1 MPEIPHVSLDF
12 HEMTFDDC
20 YTLAGKNRI
29 GIRDNPKYFDYL
41 KTPKPPLTDIEYAAL
56 IDDAFNTH
64 NIYTEGGRAQKPE
77 FDKSYIRLI
86 GGMDKFAGYVDIIA
100 DGDEGIIVLSAF
112 NVANSRNHAGKQT
125 FPGTPT
131 VSAFRAETTGEI
143 DSECEVFGRGAIYG
157 CIISED
163 KPLDSAT
170 TITGKGQL
178 CIPTGQ
184 TNKIIHVIDIHRK
197 KKITGLTKGKNY
209 WFYYYVA
216 NVIGVSQLS
225 VGFEI
230 MCA

>member
-1 MPEIPHVSLDF
+1 MPEMPHASLDF
-12 HEMTFDDC
+12 HEMSFDDC
-20 YTLAGKNRI
+20 YTLAGKTRI

-41 KTPKPPLTDIEYAAL
+41 KTPKPPLTDIEFAAL

-77 FDKSYIRLI
+77 FVKSYNRLKA
-86 GGMDKFAGYVDIIA
+86 GMDKIAGYVNLIA
-100 DGDEGIIVLSAF
+100 VGDEGIIVLSGL
-112 NVANSRNHAGKQT
+112 NVANSLTRAGKQT
-125 FPGTPT
+125 YPGTPY
-131 VSAFRAETTGEI
+131 VSAVRAEASGEI
-143 DSECEVFGRGAIYG
+143 DSECDVFGRGAIYG
-157 CIISED
+157 CIVSED
-163 KPLDSAT
+163 KPLDPAT

-184 TNKIIHVIDIHRK
+184 TNKIIHVVDVHRK

-209 WFYYYVA
+209 WIYYYVA